1 MENIAPPLELL
12 MEVRFGLEKGVSL
25 RKTLQGY
32 IEAQPADPWRQQLR
46 LWLQFLEMGRPT
58 TEIMASLTFVRRQ
71 CLEILE
77 MGLRGEPIYQQICGL
92 EEEVFEAAKLEI
104 EEFVS
109 TLPIKSLVPLLFFQF
124 PAFLALLI
132 GPFLAS
138 FLAQS

>member
-1 MENIAPPLELL
+1 VENIAPPLELL

-25 RKTLQGY
+25 RRTLQSY
-32 IEAQPADPWRQQLR
+32 IEAQPEDPWRQQLG

-58 TEIMASLTFVRRQ
+58 LEILATLTFVRRQ
-71 CLEILE
+71 CLEVIE
-77 MGLRGEPIYQQICGL
+77 MGLRGEPIYPQICSL
-92 EEEVFEAAKLEI
+92 EEEVFEATKLEM
-104 EEFVS
+104 EEFVAV
-109 TLPIKSLVPLLFFQF
+109 LPLKSLIPLLFFQF